1 MMVKVCIVYDSS
13 FKGQTKVLADCVSEG
28 ARSVEG
34 AEVHVIHVD
43 DVADRWNALHTSHA
57 IIFGSPTYI
66 GSVTGKFK
74 MFIEQLAGEV
84 WLKRMWKNKFAAGFT
99 VSAGRSG
106 DKLNCLTQMVIFA
119 SQMAMIWVPQHILGG
134 NYSTAGSEDDLN
146 RMAGYLGVMAQANID
161 EDADVSPPESDRET
175 ARQHGRHV
183 TQVAA
188 QFSAGQNA
196 LPFQEETPYEP
207 GDEGRPLGLKELG

>member
-1 MMVKVCIVYDSS
+1 MVKVSIVYDSS
-13 FKGQTKVLADCVSEG
+13 FKGQTAALAETVAEG

-34 AEVHVIHVD
+34 ADVHVIHVD
-43 DVADRWNALHTSHA
+43 QVSDHWPTLHTSDA

-66 GSVTGKFK
+66 GSVSGKFK
-74 MFIEQLAGEV
+74 LFIEQLAGEV
-84 WLKRMWKNKFAAGFT
+84 WLKRMWKNKLAAGFT
-99 VSAGRSG
+99 ISAGRSG

-119 SQMAMIWVPQHILGG
+119 SQMAMIWVPQHVLGG
-134 NYSTAGSEDDLN
+134 NYSTAGSEEDLN

-161 EDADVSPPESDRET
+161 EPAEVSPPESDRET

-188 QFSAGQNA
+188 QFVEGQRA
-196 LPFQEETPYEP
+196 LPFQEETPYDAK
-207 GDEGRPLGLKELG
+207 GEGRPLGLAELPS

>member
-1 MMVKVCIVYDSS
+1 MIKVSIVYDSS
-13 FKGQTKVLADCVSEG
+13 FKGQTKVLADCVAEG

-34 AEVHVIHVD
+34 AEVNMIHVD
-43 DVADRWNALHTSHA
+43 EVADCWNDLHTSHA

-66 GSVTGKFK
+66 GSVSGKFK
-74 MFIEQLAGEV
+74 LFIEQLAGEV

-106 DKLNCLTQMVIFA
+106 DKLNCLNQMVIFA
-119 SQMAMIWVPQHILGG
+119 SQMAMIWVPQHVLGG
-134 NYSTAGSEDDLN
+134 NYSTAGSEEDLN

-161 EDADVSPPESDRET
+161 EPAERSPPQSDRET
-175 ARQHGRHV
+175 AHQHGRHV

-188 QFSAGQNA
+188 QFVAGEAA
-196 LPFQEETPYEP
+196 LPFQEEGLFDAT
-207 GDEGRPLGLKELG
+207 GQGRPLGLAELG

>member
-1 MMVKVCIVYDSS
+1 MVKVSIVYDSS
-13 FKGQTKVLADCVSEG
+13 FKGQTAVLAECVAEG

-34 AEVHVIHVD
+34 AEVILIHVD
-43 DVADRWNALHTSHA
+43 QVEKHWPDLHTSDA
-57 IIFGSPTYI
+57 IVFGSPTYI
-66 GSVTGKFK
+66 GSVSGKFK
-74 MFIEQLAGEV
+74 IFIEQLAGEV

-99 VSAGRSG
+99 ISAGRSG
-106 DKLNCLTQMVIFA
+106 DKMNCLTQMIVFA

-161 EDADVSPPESDRET
+161 EAADVSPPESDRET

-188 QFSAGQNA
+188 QFIAGQEV
-196 LPFQEETPYEP
+196 LPFQEETPFDAE
-207 GDEGRPLGLKELG
+207 GEGRPLGLSEL

>member
-1 MMVKVCIVYDSS
+1 MVKVSIVYDSS
-13 FKGQTKVLADCVSEG
+13 FKGQTKVLAGCVAEG
-28 ARSVEG
+28 ARSVDG

-43 DVADRWNALHTSHA
+43 DVVDHWNDLHTSHA

-66 GSVTGKFK
+66 GSVSGKFK
-74 MFIEQLAGEV
+74 TFIEQLAGEV

-188 QFSAGQNA
+188 QFSAGQSA
-196 LPFQEETPYEP
+196 LPFQEETAYEP